1 MSVARGNRQRDEQ
14 ILRGMNPTAEQP
26 LAQMDRE
33 ASRRSLTWLGAGEN
47 NKSSVNSSMVE
58 VDKDSLLFQKKRQGI
73 C

>member
-1 MSVARGNRQRDEQ
+1 
-14 ILRGMNPTAEQP
+14 
-26 LAQMDRE
+26 MDRE

-47 NKSSVNSSMVE
+47 DKSSVNSSMVE